1 MNDNVFQTGFAR
13 YVSESDQINYNW
25 RSIESN
31 TFWVLVCV
39 FSLMPFPTM
48 THPRYLVE
56 TNKTLDTW
64 QLHWTCRA
72 TLTFLQ
78 LQNRRRRDNQRFF
91 HFIAIFFLHSSAIRL
106 WRQLFCCFFPS
117 KVFQL
122 QLFFPHCTWIV
133 QAVFSCSS
141 PLHHTGIMEAVFFC
155 FLSFTAV
162 QCSALGLRRQC
173 FLFLSSSTV
182 HWDYGGRQIRWCTK
196 LQEHWGALIFQ
207 LERLQQ
213 STPL

>member
-1 MNDNVFQTGFAR
+1 MQGKSSRYKGDQGVWKNKNFANRRIKNFSIKTVTAELSSMFNLRMRWVRVNDNVLQTGFAR

-25 RSIESN
+25 RSIEN
-31 TFWVLVCV
+31 ITFWVLVCV

-106 WRQLFCCFFPS
+106 WRQFFVVFFP
-117 KVFQL
+117 QR
-122 QLFFPHCTWIV
+122 FFNYNC
-133 QAVFSCSS
+133 FS
-141 PLHHTGIMEAVFFC
+141 PT
-155 FLSFTAV
+155 
-162 QCSALGLRRQC
+162 ALGLCRQC
-173 FLFLSSSTV
+173 FLVPPHSTTLGL
-182 HWDYGGRQIRWCTK
+182 W
-196 LQEHWGALIFQ
+196 
-207 LERLQQ
+207 
-213 STPL
+213 